1 MVRVRVD
8 PSVTSIP
15 AKAFEGRKKFTKVE
29 LHEGLIEIGDHSFA
43 KCDHSI
49 TKINIPNSIK
59 RINDLAFYD
68 SLRTT
73 IRLHD
78 DIESIGLE
86 TFSCFIFTNF
96 RVPPLI
102 SAILDHMLYN
112 CQSIFSVEIPE
123 DVNEIG
129 YNAFR
134 YCYCLQNMAF
144 PPDAVFG
151 DEIFISEDDDELEM
165 HTDLR
170 LLFGSELQI
179 MICSIAPMDYQSI
192 N

>member
-1 MVRVRVD
+1 MVCVRVD

-15 AKAFEGRKKFTKVE
+15 AKAFEGRKKLTKVE

-43 KCDHSI
+43 NCDHSI

-86 TFSCFIFTNF
+86 TFSCCIFTNF

-102 SAILDHMLYN
+102 SAILDHCYITANPFSLWRFQKTSVRLDIMHSAIVTAYETWPFRPMLSLVMRSLFQKTMMRWK
-112 CQSIFSVEIPE
+112 CIRIF
-123 DVNEIG
+123 G
-129 YNAFR
+129 
-134 YCYCLQNMAF
+134 CCLVQNY
-144 PPDAVFG
+144 
-151 DEIFISEDDDELEM
+151 
-165 HTDLR
+165 R
-170 LLFGSELQI
+170 L
-179 MICSIAPMDYQSI
+179 
-192 N
+192 